1 MRQSNKRS
9 RSKNN
14 RPRSLGNIVNRVFDS
29 SGPEGK
35 VRGTPQQ
42 IIDKYTLL
50 ARDAQLSGDRVAAEN
65 FQQHAEHY
73 TRMLNEAQAE
83 LAREAEQ
90 RREQQG
96 SQNGGQ
102 QNGGQQNGGQQNARR
117 DDQGE
122 SGDGDGQNQN
132 RQEWKDRRNKRND
145 DRRNRRD
152 QGDPRDAA
160 QSDADQGAAMPGEI
174 GQDRGSDSESML
186 VETPESRSDR
196 QPAGGR
202 AAAAVEAPVEAPA
215 QASAQAPGA
224 DAVATDA
231 VADEAPKPRK
241 RTRKPKADSAEKP
254 ADTAPSDAAE

>member
-96 SQNGGQ
+96 S
-102 QNGGQQNGGQQNARR
+102 QNGGQQNARR